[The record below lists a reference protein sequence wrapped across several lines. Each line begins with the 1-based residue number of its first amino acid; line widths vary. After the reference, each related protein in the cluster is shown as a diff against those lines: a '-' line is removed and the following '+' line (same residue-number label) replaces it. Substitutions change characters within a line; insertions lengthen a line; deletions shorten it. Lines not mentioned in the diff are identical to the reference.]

1 MIEEK
6 KVWFYMDDE
15 VSESYSEDDY
25 SKTVTYIEDTLERN
39 VNQLNRLIEIIMNSN
54 GLDASDFIGLKQTAM
69 AVLIMSNGLIDVGY
83 DNEEQLEK
91 LIGQANK
98 ILDIKQNPYVIE
110 KQEIIKKEI
119 EDIFK
124 ISEFETI

>member
-1 MIEEK
+1 
-6 KVWFYMDDE
+6 MDDE